1 MATSSYD
8 QARPGQTDPTHEST
22 GPEVA
27 RLPREILSGARQDE
41 HVSPVLPPLPTSI
54 VGSLPQPDW
63 LIDRD
68 RLGHQF
74 PPRVRAAELWR
85 VSPEFLQEA
94 QDDATLTAIR
104 AQEEAG
110 LDILTDGEI
119 RRESY
124 SNHFATALE
133 GLDLDRP
140 GTVRNRSGID
150 IPVPRVVSELR
161 RPGPVQTEDV
171 RFLRVHTDRTI
182 KITVP
187 GPFTMAQQAQN
198 DHYPDDRALALAYA
212 DVVREEIADLFAAG
226 ADIVQIDEPW
236 LQARPEVAR
245 RYGVEVV
252 TRAVAD
258 AAGPVH
264 VHLCFGYAAMVAE
277 RPEGYSFLPEL
288 ADVPADTIS
297 VETAQSHLDP
307 ATLRPLRG
315 KGIALG
321 VLDLST
327 PDVETPETIADRV
340 RRALDHVDVHRL
352 VLSSDCGLKYLPR
365 AAAVGKMRALADA
378 AALLRAEL

>member
-1 MATSSYD
+1 MP
-8 QARPGQTDPTHEST
+8 AR
-22 GPEVA
+22 
-27 RLPREILSGARQDE
+27 
-41 HVSPVLPPLPTSI
+41 LPPLPTMV

-63 LIDRD
+63 LIDRE

-85 VSPEFLQEA
+85 VPPQFLAEA
-94 QDDATLTAIR
+94 QDDATLAAIR

-110 LDILTDGEI
+110 LDIVTDGEI

-124 SNHFATALE
+124 SNHFATALD
-133 GLDLDRP
+133 GLDLEHP

-150 IPVPRVVSELR
+150 IPVPRVTGEIR
-161 RPGPVQTEDV
+161 RPAPVQVADV
-171 RFLRVHTDRTI
+171 RFLRAHTDRII

-198 DHYPDDRALALAYA
+198 DHYPDDRSLAFAYA

-226 ADIVQIDEPW
+226 ADIVQLDEPW

-245 RYGVEVV
+245 RYGAEAL
-252 TRAVAD
+252 TRAAEGAD
-258 AAGPVH
+258 GPVH

-288 ADVPADTIS
+288 ADTPVAAVS

-307 ATLRPLRG
+307 ATLRPLKG

-327 PDVETPETIADRV
+327 PDVESPQTIADRV
-340 RRALDHVDVHRL
+340 RRALDHVDVDTL
-352 VLSSDCGLKYLPR
+352 LLSSDCGLKYLPR
-365 AAAVGKMRALADA
+365 ASAAGKMHALAEG
-378 AALLRAEL
+378 AALLRSELRP

>member
-1 MATSSYD
+1 MPSA
-8 QARPGQTDPTHEST
+8 A
-22 GPEVA
+22 
-27 RLPREILSGARQDE
+27 LPKLA
-41 HVSPVLPPLPTSI
+41 TSI

-68 RLGHQF
+68 RLSHQF

-85 VSPEFLQEA
+85 VPAELLDEA
-94 QDDATLTAIR
+94 QDDATLLAVR
-104 AQEEAG
+104 SQEHAG
-110 LDILTDGEI
+110 LDIVTDGEI

-124 SNHFATALE
+124 SNHFATALD
-133 GLDLDRP
+133 GIDLDHP
-140 GTVRNRSGID
+140 GTVLNRSGKE
-150 IPVPRVVSELR
+150 IPVPRVTGEIS
-161 RPGPVQTEDV
+161 RPRPIQADDV
-171 RFLRVHTDRTI
+171 RFLRAATDRII

-187 GPFTMAQQAQN
+187 GPFTMAQQAQD
-198 DHYPDDRALALAYA
+198 DHYGDDRALALAYA

-245 RYGVEVV
+245 TYGAEAVS
-252 TRAVAD
+252 RALEG
-258 AAGPVH
+258 AAGTVH
-264 VHLCFGYAAMVAE
+264 VHLCFGYAAMVSE

-288 ADVPADTIS
+288 ADTPADAIS

-327 PDVETPETIADRV
+327 PEVETPEVIADRV
-340 RRALDHVDVHRL
+340 RRALDDVDVDKL

-365 AAAVGKMRALADA
+365 ESAAAKMRSLALAA
-378 AALLRAEL
+378 EILRAEL

>member
-1 MATSSYD
+1 VPSSS
-8 QARPGQTDPTHEST
+8 P
-22 GPEVA
+22 
-27 RLPREILSGARQDE
+27 LPK
-41 HVSPVLPPLPTSI
+41 LPTSV

-68 RLGHQF
+68 KLSHRT
-74 PPRVRAAELWR
+74 PPRVRARELWR
-85 VSPEFLQEA
+85 IAPEFLEQA
-94 QDDATLTAIR
+94 QDDATLVAIR
-104 AQEEAG
+104 SQEEAG

-133 GLDLDRP
+133 GVDIDTP
-140 GTVRNRSGID
+140 GSVINRSGNP
-150 IPVPRVVSELR
+150 IPVPRVVGDIVR
-161 RPGPVQTEDV
+161 RGPIQGRDV
-171 RFLRVHTDRTI
+171 AFLRAHTDRTV

-187 GPFTMAQQAQN
+187 GPFTMAQQSQ
-198 DHYPDDRALALAYA
+198 DEHYDDGRTLALAYA
-212 DVVREEIADLFAAG
+212 DVVRAEIADLFAAG

-245 RYGVEVV
+245 EYGAEAV
-252 TRAVAD
+252 TRAVEG

-264 VHLCFGYAAMVAE
+264 LHLCFGYAAMVAE

-288 ADVPADTIS
+288 ADTPVDAVS

-307 ATLRPLRG
+307 AQLRPLRG

-327 PDVETPETIADRV
+327 PEVETPEVIADRV
-340 RRALDHVDVHRL
+340 RRALDDVDVDKL

-365 AAAVGKMRALADA
+365 ESAAGKMRSLAQA
-378 AALLRAEL
+378 AAIVRAEL

>member
-1 MATSSYD
+1 MPDA
-8 QARPGQTDPTHEST
+8 
-22 GPEVA
+22 
-27 RLPREILSGARQDE
+27 
-41 HVSPVLPPLPTSI
+41 LPPLPTMV

-85 VSPEFLQEA
+85 VPAEFLQEA
-94 QDDATLTAIR
+94 QDDATLAAIR

-124 SNHFATALE
+124 SNHFATALD
-133 GLDLDRP
+133 GLDLEHP

-150 IPVPRVVSELR
+150 IPVPRVVGEVR
-161 RPGPVQTEDV
+161 RPAPVQVEDV
-171 RFLRVHTDRTI
+171 RFLRAHTDRAV

-198 DHYPDDRALALAYA
+198 DHYADDRALALAYA

-226 ADIVQIDEPW
+226 ADIVQLDEPW

-245 RYGVEVV
+245 KYGAEAL
-252 TRAVAD
+252 TRAIEG
-258 AAGPVH
+258 AAGPEH
-264 VHLCFGYAAMVAE
+264 VILCFGYAAMVTE
-277 RPEGYSFLPEL
+277 RPAGFAFLPDGG
-288 ADVPADTIS
+288 APPAHTVS
-297 VETAQSHLDP
+297 VETAQSNLDP
-307 ATLRPLRG
+307 ATLRPLKE

-327 PDVETPETIADRV
+327 PEVETPQAIADRV
-340 RRALDHVDVHRL
+340 RRALDDGDVEKL
-352 VLSSDCGLKYLPR
+352 MLSSDCGLKYLPR
-365 AAAVGKMRALADA
+365 ASAAGKMRALAEA
-378 AALLRAEL
+378 AAILRAEI

>member
-1 MATSSYD
+1 MPA
-8 QARPGQTDPTHEST
+8 P
-22 GPEVA
+22 
-27 RLPREILSGARQDE
+27 
-41 HVSPVLPPLPTSI
+41 LPPLPTMI

-85 VSPEFLQEA
+85 VPPEFLPEA
-94 QDDATLTAIR
+94 QDDATLAVIR

-110 LDILTDGEI
+110 LDIVTDGEI

-124 SNHFATALE
+124 SNHFATALD
-133 GLDLDRP
+133 GLDLEHP
-140 GTVRNRSGID
+140 GSVRNRSGID
-150 IPVPRVVSELR
+150 IPVPRVTGDIR
-161 RPGPVQTEDV
+161 RPQPVQVDDV
-171 RFLRVHTDRTI
+171 RFLRAHSDRTI

-198 DHYPDDRALALAYA
+198 DHYADDRALALAYA

-226 ADIVQIDEPW
+226 ADIVQLDEPW
-236 LQARPEVAR
+236 LQARPDVAR
-245 RYGVEVV
+245 QYGAEAL
-252 TRAVAD
+252 TRAAEG

-288 ADVPADTIS
+288 ADTPVAAVS

-307 ATLRPLRG
+307 ATLRPLKG

-327 PDVETPETIADRV
+327 PEVETPEVIADRV
-340 RRALDHVDVHRL
+340 RRALDSVDVETL
-352 VLSSDCGLKYLPR
+352 MLSSDCGLKYLPR
-365 AAAVGKMRALADA
+365 ASAAGKMRSLAQA
-378 AALLRAEL
+378 AALLRSEL

>member
-1 MATSSYD
+1 MPSA
-8 QARPGQTDPTHEST
+8 A
-22 GPEVA
+22 
-27 RLPREILSGARQDE
+27 LPKLA
-41 HVSPVLPPLPTSI
+41 TSI

-68 RLGHQF
+68 RLSHQF

-85 VSPEFLQEA
+85 VPAELLDEA
-94 QDDATLTAIR
+94 QDDATLLAVR
-104 AQEEAG
+104 SQEDAG
-110 LDILTDGEI
+110 LDIVTDGEI

-124 SNHFATALE
+124 SNHFATALD
-133 GLDLDRP
+133 GIDLDHP
-140 GTVRNRSGID
+140 GTVLNRSGKE
-150 IPVPRVVSELR
+150 IPVPRVTGEIS
-161 RPGPVQTEDV
+161 RPRPIQADDV
-171 RFLRVHTDRTI
+171 RFLRAATDRII

-187 GPFTMAQQAQN
+187 GPFTMAQQAQD
-198 DHYPDDRALALAYA
+198 DHYGDDRALALAYA

-245 RYGVEVV
+245 TYGAEAV
-252 TRAVAD
+252 TRALEGAT
-258 AAGPVH
+258 GTVH
-264 VHLCFGYAAMVAE
+264 VHLCFGYAAMVSE

-288 ADVPADTIS
+288 ADTPADAIS

-327 PDVETPETIADRV
+327 PEVETPEVIADRV
-340 RRALDHVDVHRL
+340 RRALDDVDVDKL

-365 AAAVGKMRALADA
+365 ESAAGKMRSLALAA
-378 AALLRAEL
+378 AMLRAEI

>member
-1 MATSSYD
+1 MPA
-8 QARPGQTDPTHEST
+8 P
-22 GPEVA
+22 
-27 RLPREILSGARQDE
+27 
-41 HVSPVLPPLPTSI
+41 LPPLPTMI

-63 LIDRD
+63 LIDRE

-74 PPRVRAAELWR
+74 PPRVRARELWR
-85 VSPEFLQEA
+85 IPPQFLQEA
-94 QDDATLTAIR
+94 QDDATLAAVR

-110 LDILTDGEI
+110 LDVVTDGEI

-124 SNHFATALE
+124 SNHFATALG
-133 GLDLDRP
+133 GLDLEHP
-140 GTVRNRSGID
+140 GTVRNRSGIE
-150 IPVPRVVSELR
+150 IPVPRVVGAIH
-161 RPGPVQTEDV
+161 RPAPVQVDDV
-171 RFLRVHTDRTI
+171 RFLRAHTDRTV

-187 GPFTMAQQAQN
+187 GPFTMAQQTQ
-198 DHYPDDRALALAYA
+198 DQHYRDDRALALAYA

-226 ADIVQIDEPW
+226 ADIVQVDEPW

-245 RYGVEVV
+245 RYGAEAV

-264 VHLCFGYAAMVAE
+264 VHLCFGYAAMVSQ
-277 RPEGYSFLPEL
+277 RPAGYSFLPEL
-288 ADVPADTIS
+288 ADTPADTIS
-297 VETAQSHLDP
+297 VETAQSRLDP

-327 PDVETPETIADRV
+327 PEVETPETVADRV
-340 RRALDHVDVHRL
+340 RRALDHVDVDRL

-365 AAAVGKMRALADA
+365 ASAAGKMRALAQA
-378 AALLRAEL
+378 AASLRAEV

>member
-1 MATSSYD
+1 MPA
-8 QARPGQTDPTHEST
+8 P
-22 GPEVA
+22 
-27 RLPREILSGARQDE
+27 
-41 HVSPVLPPLPTSI
+41 LPPLPTMI

-63 LIDRD
+63 LIDRE

-74 PPRVRAAELWR
+74 PPRVRAQELWR
-85 VSPEFLQEA
+85 IAPEFLDEA
-94 QDDATLTAIR
+94 QDDATLAAVH
-104 AQEEAG
+104 AQEAAG
-110 LDILTDGEI
+110 LDVLTDGEI

-124 SNHFATALE
+124 SNHFATALA
-133 GLDLDRP
+133 GLDLEHP

-150 IPVPRVVSELR
+150 IPVPRVTGEIR
-161 RPGPVQTEDV
+161 RPAPVQVDDV
-171 RFLRVHTDRTI
+171 RFLRAHTDRAI

-187 GPFTMAQQAQN
+187 GPFTMAQQAQ
-198 DHYPDDRALALAYA
+198 DEHYRDDRALALAYA

-226 ADIVQIDEPW
+226 ADVVQVDEPW

-245 RYGVEVV
+245 HYGAEVV
-252 TRAVAD
+252 TRAVAG

-264 VHLCFGYAAMVAE
+264 VHLCFGYAAMVAD
-277 RPEGYSFLPEL
+277 RPAGYSFLPEL
-288 ADVPADTIS
+288 ADTPADTIS

-327 PDVETPETIADRV
+327 PEVESPQTVADRV
-340 RRALDHVDVHRL
+340 RRALDSVEVDRL
-352 VLSSDCGLKYLPR
+352 WLSSDCGLKYLPR
-365 AAAVGKMRALADA
+365 ASADGKMRSLAEA

>member
-1 MATSSYD
+1 MP
-8 QARPGQTDPTHEST
+8 RP
-22 GPEVA
+22 
-27 RLPREILSGARQDE
+27 LPK
-41 HVSPVLPPLPTSI
+41 LPTSI

-68 RLGHQF
+68 RLAHQF
-74 PPRVRAAELWR
+74 PPRVRAKELWR
-85 VSPEFLQEA
+85 IPPDLLEEA
-94 QDDATLTAIR
+94 QDDATLAAIR
-104 AQEEAG
+104 SQEEAG

-133 GLDLDRP
+133 GIDLDNP
-140 GTVRNRSGID
+140 GTVLNRSGKE
-150 IPVPRVVSELR
+150 IPVPRVTGELR
-161 RPGPVQTEDV
+161 RPAPIQVRDV
-171 RFLRVHTDRTI
+171 EFLRAHTDRTV

-187 GPFTMAQQAQN
+187 GPFTMAQQAQD
-198 DHYPDDRALALAYA
+198 DHYGDDRALALAYA

-226 ADIVQIDEPW
+226 ADLVQIDEPW

-245 RYGVEVV
+245 AYGAEAV
-252 TRAVAD
+252 TRALEGAP
-258 AAGPVH
+258 GPVH
-264 VHLCFGYAAMVAE
+264 LHLCFGYAAMVSE

-288 ADVPADTIS
+288 ADTPADAIS

-327 PDVETPETIADRV
+327 PEVETPEVVADRV
-340 RRALDHVDVHRL
+340 RRALDDVDVDKL

-365 AAAVGKMRALADA
+365 ASAAGKMRSLARA
-378 AALLRAEL
+378 AEILRAEI

>member
-1 MATSSYD
+1 V
-8 QARPGQTDPTHEST
+8 P
-22 GPEVA
+22 
-27 RLPREILSGARQDE
+27 
-41 HVSPVLPPLPTSI
+41 LPPLPTMV
-54 VGSLPQPDW
+54 VGSLPQPGW

-85 VSPEFLQEA
+85 VQPPFLEEA
-94 QDDATLTAIR
+94 QDDATLAVIR

-110 LDILTDGEI
+110 LDIITDGEI

-124 SNHFATALE
+124 SNHFATALA
-133 GLDLDRP
+133 GLDLDSP
-140 GTVRNRSGID
+140 GTVRNRSGKA
-150 IPVPRVVSELR
+150 IPVPRVTGELR
-161 RPGPVQTEDV
+161 RPAPVQVEDV
-171 RFLRVHTDRTI
+171 RFLRAHTDRTI

-226 ADIVQIDEPW
+226 ADIVQLDEPW
-236 LQARPEVAR
+236 LQARPDVAR
-245 RYGVEVV
+245 RYGAEAV
-252 TRAVAD
+252 TRAVEG

-288 ADVPADTIS
+288 ADTPVTAVS

-307 ATLRPLRG
+307 AALRPLRG

-340 RRALDHVDVHRL
+340 RRALDDVDVTTL
-352 VLSSDCGLKYLPR
+352 MLSSDCGLKYLPR
-365 AAAVGKMRALADA
+365 AAAAGKMRALAEA
-378 AALLRAEL
+378 AAVLRTELRP